1 MRSIPGVNMPLVE
14 QRMTK
19 SCVAYYVEMDEIDPE
34 LADLPIDLLH
44 DYRTVHGP
52 VNEVGETRADHVGQI
67 ILHLLLASCRDLW
80 QGKKERNE

>member
-44 DYRTVHGP
+44 DY
-52 VNEVGETRADHVGQI
+52 
-67 ILHLLLASCRDLW
+67 
-80 QGKKERNE
+80 